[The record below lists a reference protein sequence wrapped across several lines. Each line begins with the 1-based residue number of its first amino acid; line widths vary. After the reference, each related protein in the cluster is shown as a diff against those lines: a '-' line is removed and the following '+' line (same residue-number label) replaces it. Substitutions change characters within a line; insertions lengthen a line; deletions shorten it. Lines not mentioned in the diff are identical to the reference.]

1 MPRHLRILQANL
13 RKMPETQYSV
23 LNDETYKN
31 YGLLMITEPR
41 VFRVDQGEWQ
51 VTPQHHSTWIPV
63 QPKYE
68 DRERRPRAMIWVHKD
83 VQFQEL
89 ETGSRDAVAVMIKV
103 GGEAIVALSVYVGN
117 KTNEEDVKLKK
128 AIENIEKVIQEA
140 RRASTEA
147 VEILVT
153 GDFNRHDQLWGG
165 DAVARTPRQ
174 GEGTPIIDMM
184 AEHDLQG
191 LLPRGTVTWQSSRG
205 YQSTI
210 DLTLA
215 SAGLTER
222 LLKCATDETAHG
234 SDHLAIDIEFD
245 LALNESREAE
255 RKLWKHAKW
264 EQLRERVAD
273 DLTTRP
279 MPDNDK
285 DLNGYAQYLLDLT
298 TIAVQKHVPVSR
310 PCKYAKRWW
319 TEDLT
324 KLRKDYTYW
333 RNQARAVR
341 RNGQR
346 DDGLEEKAKAL
357 KKRFHDAARKQ
368 RSNHWQDFVEDAD
381 NIWDIAKY
389 AKPDTVKQSSRIPA
403 LKTAT
408 GKAETAQEI
417 AQCLLAGFFPPLPEV
432 VEESAQAEVV
442 EPLPQVPL
450 TKDEVKAAIFSSH
463 PYKAPGMDDLPAIV
477 WQKLWPELG
486 EHIFKLFELSL
497 VLGRIP
503 DSWRVARIVPLRKPG
518 KPNYTVAKAYRPISL
533 LSTLGKAMEGVVA
546 ERLSYLVETH
556 NLLPKNHFGARKK
569 RSTVQALA
577 VLQESIYNAWRDRKV
592 LSMVSFDVKGA
603 YNGVNIGVLEHR
615 LRRRRIPEQLISWIV
630 DFCSHR
636 KASLVVNGHVT
647 EIMDILQAGL
657 PQGSKVS
664 PILFL
669 FFNADLVAS
678 KLNRNEG
685 AMAFV
690 DDFTAWVTGK
700 DEAGNTARLQES
712 VIPKAER
719 WEKTSGATFEAD
731 KTSFIHFTRR
741 QENDLSTTLAM
752 KGELIHPQEEVKVLG
767 VVLDRKLRFKAHMA
781 RAAKKATNA
790 ALALKRLRGTS
801 PKTARRLFTALVA
814 PSMDY
819 ASPIWAGGASQ
830 KDIRTLNVAQRI
842 GTQTIVG
849 AFRTVS
855 LARAEAEASVTPLE
869 ERLQMQRNL
878 FWIKANTL
886 PNQNPLA
893 RVIGQ
898 TRPWVRRYPSP
909 LMEIARRM
917 AEIPA
922 KQLPKLQPFCIAPWE
937 NTLEASLQASEVD
950 RAWTPREKRLYI
962 YSATSYKK
970 GNIGVGIYHEVA
982 ARSGQIHRCRR
993 SLKIGNK
1000 AQVTPAEIGLRAI
1013 DAAVEFVDGSYPPL
1027 MIENIGPKVR
1037 SMEYTI
1043 VSSNRAAVQAIEHTR
1058 RAPHQALLRTISL
1071 NAEALR
1077 ARGGP
1082 RIKIQWVPKKDL
1094 TLDEAKEATQLAKA
1108 ATVSD
1113 LNPIPEKP
1121 LSAARRQ
1128 AHQLAKKS
1136 TRKIDHHLD
1145 TALPGKHTKGM
1156 YDQLTGKQAAVLCQ
1170 LRTGMNKLNCY
1181 LSKIKASDTA
1191 LCECDNSEVET
1202 TAHYLFE
1209 CSRWEEHRDELK
1221 GNEVERWKDLSYFV
1235 GGRTENTAPNGDL
1248 IDGDR
1253 KHWVPNMEVVKR
1265 TIEYARKTE
1274 RLR

>member
-1 MPRHLRILQANL
+1 
-13 RKMPETQYSV
+13 MPETQHSV
-23 LNDETYKN
+23 LNDETYRE

-41 VFRVDQGEWQ
+41 VFRFDQGEWQ
-51 VTPQHHSTWIPV
+51 VTPQQHSTWIPV

-83 VQFQEL
+83 MQFQEL

-103 GGEAIVALSVYVGN
+103 GGETIVALSVYVGK
-117 KTNEEDVKLKK
+117 KTNEEDVKLKN
-128 AIENIEKVIQEA
+128 AIENIDKVIQEA
-140 RRASTEA
+140 RQASTEA

-205 YQSTI
+205 HQSTI

-222 LLKCATDETAHG
+222 LLKCTTDDTAHG

-245 LALNESREAE
+245 LALSESREAE

-264 EQLRERVAD
+264 EQLRETVANE
-273 DLTTRP
+273 LATRP
-279 MPDNDK
+279 RPDNDK
-285 DLNGYAQYLLDLT
+285 DLNVYAQYILDLT
-298 TIAVQKHVPVSR
+298 TVAVQKHVPVSR

-346 DDGLEEKAKAL
+346 EDGLEEKAKAF

-368 RSNHWQDFVEDAD
+368 RSNHWQDFVEDAN

-389 AKPDTVKQSSRIPA
+389 AKPDAVKQPNRIPA
-403 LKTAT
+403 LRTAT
-408 GKAETAQEI
+408 GKAETAPEI
-417 AQCLLAGFFPPLPEV
+417 AECLLTGFFPPLPEV
-432 VEESAQAEVV
+432 VQEPNQADQV
-442 EPLPQVPL
+442 EPLLHIPL

-486 EHIFKLFELSL
+486 EHVFRLFELSL
-497 VLGRIP
+497 DLGRIP
-503 DSWRVARIVPLRKPG
+503 DNWRVARIVPLRKPG
-518 KPNYTVAKAYRPISL
+518 KPDYTVAKAYRPISL

-556 NLLPKNHFGARKK
+556 NLLPRNHFGARKN
-569 RSTVQALA
+569 RSTVQALT
-577 VLQESIYNAWRDRKV
+577 VLQESIYNAWREGKV

-636 KASLVVNGHVT
+636 KASVMVNGHVT

-700 DEAGNTARLQES
+700 DEANNTAKLQET

-741 QENDLSTTLAM
+741 EEIDMSSTLTM
-752 KGELIHPQEEVKVLG
+752 KGELICPQGEVKVLG
-767 VVLDRKLRFKAHMA
+767 VILDRKLRFKAHMA
-781 RAAKKATNA
+781 RAAKKGTNA
-790 ALALKRLRGTS
+790 ALALKRVRGTN

-819 ASPIWAGGASQ
+819 ASPIWSGGARQ

-842 GTQTIVG
+842 GAQAIVG

-869 ERLQMQRNL
+869 ERLQRQRNL

-886 PNQNPLA
+886 PDQNPLA
-893 RVIGQ
+893 RIISQ
-898 TRPWVRRYPSP
+898 TRPWVRRYTSP
-909 LMEIARRM
+909 LMEIAQYM
-917 AEIPA
+917 EEVPA
-922 KQLPKLQPFCIAPWE
+922 MQLRTSQPFCIAPWQG
-937 NTLEASLQASEVD
+937 TLEASLQASEGD
-950 RAWTPREKRLYI
+950 RAWTPREKGLYI
-962 YSATSYKK
+962 YSVASYKK
-970 GNIGVGIYHEVA
+970 GNIGVGVYHEVTS
-982 ARSGQIHRCRR
+982 RNGQIHRCRR

-1000 AQVTPAEIGLRAI
+1000 AQAPPAEIGLQAI
-1013 DAAVEFVDGSYPPL
+1013 DAAVDFVVGSYPPR
-1027 MIENIGPKVR
+1027 MIESIRPKAR
-1037 SMEYTI
+1037 SMEYTV
-1043 VSSNRAAVQAIEHTR
+1043 VSSNRAAVQAIQNTR
-1058 RAPHQALLRTISL
+1058 KAPHQALLRTISL
-1071 NAEALR
+1071 KAEALR
-1077 ARGGP
+1077 IRGGP
-1082 RIKIQWVPKKDL
+1082 QIKIQWVPKKDL
-1094 TLDEAKEATQLAKA
+1094 TCDEAKEATQLAKF
-1108 ATVSD
+1108 ATASD
-1113 LNPIPEKP
+1113 LNPIHEKS

-1128 AHQLAKKS
+1128 AHQLVKQHA
-1136 TRKIDHHLD
+1136 REMNHHLD
-1145 TALPGKHTKGM
+1145 TALPGKHTKEM

-1170 LRTGMNKLNCY
+1170 LRTGMNRLKSY
-1181 LSKIKASDTA
+1181 LSKIKVSDTA

-1202 TAHYLFE
+1202 IAHFLFE
-1209 CSRWEEHRDELK
+1209 CPRWEEHRDELK
-1221 GNEVERWKDLSYFV
+1221 GSEDERWKDLSYFV
-1235 GGRTENTAPNGDL
+1235 GGRTEDTAPNGEL

-1253 KHWVPNMEVVKR
+1253 KHWAPNMEVVKR
-1265 TIEYARKTE
+1265 TIEYAMKTG
-1274 RLR
+1274 RLH